1 MCAEFF
7 GGIIL
12 IVVFVSIGV
21 GAIAEGH
28 ILFGVICFGLLGVM
42 LIMAAILHMSK
53 ESSE

>member
-1 MCAEFF
+1 MCVEIF

-12 IVVFVSIGV
+12 IIVFVSIGI

-28 ILFGVICFGLLGVM
+28 IMFGLSCFGLLVVM
-42 LIMAAILHMSK
+42 LIMAAVLHLSK